1 MLRSKGAPPLI
12 LIVDDDED
20 IRTTATTIL
29 TLDGYTIQEAENG
42 QTALDLIRTGA
53 CTPDLIVSDIA
64 MPFVDGYRFFE
75 EVRQIPHLRFVPFI
89 FLTAY
94 GSRRHLLLGRELGV
108 DDYLVKPFDPDQL
121 LASVRSKLR
130 RSRQLWEHVEDEF
143 KGVRRQLIQ
152 VLSHELNT
160 PLHHITGGFELL
172 AASLSGEGNPED
184 TAIGMEIIGTGTR
197 RLNRFAGQFI
207 RYADLISGNARR
219 HLEQRGETI
228 SAQYIVETALQV
240 AAEDFTTFQANFSLY
255 APPDS
260 LEVFGLSD
268 MLVTAV
274 YEVIRNAIHYG
285 PVGGRVKI
293 TLQKAGD
300 FAQIAVQD
308 QGRGISAKDQESIW
322 EVLSQIDRIQNE
334 QQGSGM
340 GLPIVKQT
348 VLLHGGT
355 VSLQSELG
363 KGTLVILSLPLHRA

>member
-1 MLRSKGAPPLI
+1 MLRSKGDPPLI

-143 KGVRRQLIQ
+143 KSVRRQLIQ

-172 AASLSGEGNPED
+172 AASLSAEGNPED
-184 TAIGMEIIGTGTR
+184 TAISMEIIGTGTR

-219 HLEQRGETI
+219 HLEQRGEI
-228 SAQYIVETALQV
+228 VSAQYIIEMALQL
-240 AAEDFTTFQANFSLY
+240 AAEDFTAFQANFSLY
-255 APPDS
+255 APPDP

-322 EVLSQIDRIQNE
+322 EVLSQIDRVQNE

-340 GLPIVKQT
+340 GLPIVKQA
-348 VLLHGGT
+348 VILHGGT
-355 VSLQSELG
+355 VSLQSEPG
-363 KGTLVILSLPLHRA
+363 KGTLVTLSLPLHRA

>member
-1 MLRSKGAPPLI
+1 MLCSKGAPPLI

-108 DDYLVKPFDPDQL
+108 DDYLVKPFDPEHL